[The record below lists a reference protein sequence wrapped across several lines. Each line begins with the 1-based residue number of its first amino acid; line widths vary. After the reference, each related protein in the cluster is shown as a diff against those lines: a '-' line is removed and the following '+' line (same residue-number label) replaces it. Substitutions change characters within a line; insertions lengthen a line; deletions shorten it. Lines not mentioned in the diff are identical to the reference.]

1 MPVIENRWSR
11 KIFRKFNPPHD
22 AMGCCASLPSADD
35 FFATAPPPSIAG
47 ERPRLIDGLPNTVTV
62 NPSPVVMSSIG
73 STDNSDGGVGP
84 PFTADICDVG
94 GTQVLA
100 RLQLPPHRSFGIGAT
115 LFDSAG
121 APVASLRSAHST
133 RQHGSSSSSYH
144 VLAKA
149 PLFAG
154 QAPTASGEY
163 LWATVTRAPFSLGT
177 TITQPSGEQILRG
190 QLFDGPGASPPG
202 YTLRAVPNMEGV
214 MLAGRT
220 PAKKHLVQVADG
232 ADPAFAICLM
242 YCYYLASDELY
253 VSRD

>member
-1 MPVIENRWSR
+1 MLPIGNPCTVHTAHRQAAPARAVFLILAHLPWAPPSPRREEKNKNFSADFLAVR
-11 KIFRKFNPPHD
+11 KSMVGRFSESSTLLT
-22 AMGCCASLPSADD
+22 MGCCASLPSADD

-154 QAPTASGEY
+154 QAPTASGEI
-163 LWATVTRAPFSLGT
+163 A
-177 TITQPSGEQILRG
+177 IL
-190 QLFDGPGASPPG
+190 
-202 YTLRAVPNMEGV
+202 
-214 MLAGRT
+214 
-220 PAKKHLVQVADG
+220 
-232 ADPAFAICLM
+232 
-242 YCYYLASDELY
+242 
-253 VSRD
+253 

>member
-1 MPVIENRWSR
+1 
-11 KIFRKFNPPHD
+11 
-22 AMGCCASLPSADD
+22 MGCCASLPSADD

-149 PLFAG
+149 RRRRAANTCGPPSHARPSRLPPRSRSPAGSRSFGASSLMG
-154 QAPTASGEY
+154 QAP
-163 LWATVTRAPFSLGT
+163 RHLGT
-177 TITQPSGEQILRG
+177 PSAPCRIW
-190 QLFDGPGASPPG
+190 
-202 YTLRAVPNMEGV
+202 RA
-214 MLAGRT
+214 
-220 PAKKHLVQVADG
+220 
-232 ADPAFAICLM
+232 
-242 YCYYLASDELY
+242 
-253 VSRD
+253 